1 MVGKDKN
8 HSQVPWEPE
17 RANALRSHPEH
28 SKLPL
33 RLWHCS
39 RSSPVPKITS
49 MLRPTIQICAHLIN
63 QIRRRHLWAVHSK
76 LILLITKGAIASD
89 SVDPLDP
96 VVETSI
102 AQTEVDVK
110 HSVTNPWHLCHTTTL
125 IFTIASSWSLSW
137 SLNRMK
143 RSWTLRL
150 WMRSVQ
156 LFWL

>member
-1 MVGKDKN
+1 MVGKDKD
-8 HSQVPWEPE
+8 HCQVPWEPE

-33 RLWHCS
+33 RLRHCS

-49 MLRPTIQICAHLIN
+49 MWQPTIQICAPHQSN
-63 QIRRRHLWAVHSK
+63 SHLWAVHSK
-76 LILLITKGAIASD
+76 LILLIIQGAIASD
-89 SVDPLDP
+89 SADPLDP

-102 AQTEVDVK
+102 AQTEVEYVK

-150 WMRSVQ
+150 WMRSLQ